1 MTDTDR
7 FSAGNLGAVLRE
19 QGRRQD
25 WLSRQIG
32 VSEAL
37 ISKVLKGE
45 RTLSRTHAERVATAL
60 NVPFFM
66 LFELRERSDSDA
78 SVANQEGD
86 AA

>member
-1 MTDTDR
+1 MVDTER
-7 FSAGNLGAVLRE
+7 YGAGNLRAVLHQ

-45 RTLSRTHAERVATAL
+45 RTLSRAHAERVAAAL

-66 LFELRERSDSDA
+66 IFELRERSEVDA
-78 SVANQEGD
+78 CEETH
-86 AA
+86 AAD